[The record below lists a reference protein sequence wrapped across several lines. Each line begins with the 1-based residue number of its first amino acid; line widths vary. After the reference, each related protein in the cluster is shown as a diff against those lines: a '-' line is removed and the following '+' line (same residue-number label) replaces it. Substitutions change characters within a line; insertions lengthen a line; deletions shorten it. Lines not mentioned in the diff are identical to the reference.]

1 MVQLLLTLQVFG
13 PRASNRLVCNTQYF
27 LYQGVIR
34 NMIKDFRSFENWRS
48 GLLQR
53 DIFAFTMDIDW
64 AAEYVIE
71 KAVSFFI
78 EHEIPLTI
86 YCTHP
91 SNVITRYSNHPLIH
105 LGIHPNFIP
114 GGSQGDSMD
123 NIIDYVFSVVPGAV
137 TMRAHRW
144 FSSNDIYDR
153 LVPRGILFDSN
164 ECALLDVV
172 PPYRH
177 RSGIIRFPVFWED
190 GGYLWHNLPL
200 DFATEG
206 ERIFSRPG
214 LKVINCHPFHFA
226 VNTPYF
232 SWTREIKDRL
242 SREEYAALN
251 EESLSRISWNGYGMR
266 NFVMALTDFVHRRG
280 SRSALLSELYAEAL
294 SE

>member
-1 MVQLLLTLQVFG
+1 
-13 PRASNRLVCNTQYF
+13 
-27 LYQGVIR
+27 
-34 NMIKDFRSFENWRS
+34 
-48 GLLQR
+48 
-53 DIFAFTMDIDW
+53 
-64 AAEYVIE
+64 
-71 KAVSFFI
+71 
-78 EHEIPLTI
+78 
-86 YCTHP
+86 
-91 SNVITRYSNHPLIH
+91 
-105 LGIHPNFIP
+105 
-114 GGSQGDSMD
+114 MD